1 MESHSCSFP
10 FSSEGSEHHSCQP
23 TGGGNVS
30 ETRENDYCYSQV
42 GDRHVFGFCDEG
54 CYDVDKVTPMDFE
67 GFEILSTMCKTQQS
81 ECQFPFVYLN
91 VKYTE
96 CTNDGSDFFWCA
108 LQVDGEDNLVGNR
121 WGKCD
126 MSTCSTHQDTAQAD
140 ETKEARAIFSGRVEG
155 LILFSQESSSD
166 HVKLQGKVGGLDAE
180 EYTLKISDSDCDSVG
195 SGVDL
200 GGDDILTTSNNSTM
214 IDMEKWGM
222 SLHDGDQNIVGGSV
236 RLVETVCAMDSQ
248 DCNVDKLVACA
259 NIVAGNGKTLN
270 VTLILVISLVI
281 FSVLLV
287 ILTVILVICCIRRF
301 CPARKQHDEV
311 DSMGSIDDIYR
322 DQKKS
327 KTPLYDELSIP
338 FIDASLPPT
347 PKVGRSSNPLE
358 ILLGRIDGSRTS
370 LNDTPKSGN

>member
-1 MESHSCSFP
+1 
-10 FSSEGSEHHSCQP
+10 
-23 TGGGNVS
+23 
-30 ETRENDYCYSQV
+30 
-42 GDRHVFGFCDEG
+42 
-54 CYDVDKVTPMDFE
+54 
-67 GFEILSTMCKTQQS
+67 
-81 ECQFPFVYLN
+81 
-91 VKYTE
+91 
-96 CTNDGSDFFWCA
+96 
-108 LQVDGEDNLVGNR
+108 
-121 WGKCD
+121 

-236 RLVETVCAMDSQ
+236 RLVETVCAMDSL

-287 ILTVILVICCIRRF
+287 ILTVILVICCIRR
-301 CPARKQHDEV
+301 
-311 DSMGSIDDIYR
+311 
-322 DQKKS
+322 
-327 KTPLYDELSIP
+327 
-338 FIDASLPPT
+338 
-347 PKVGRSSNPLE
+347 
-358 ILLGRIDGSRTS
+358 
-370 LNDTPKSGN
+370 